1 MLFPHDTLVV
11 NKCNCGLVLIG
22 LHFYATKGY
31 VRNELCHVVLFT
43 PRVRKKGIEL
53 KECSG
58 CIE

>member
-31 VRNELCHVVLFT
+31 VRNELCCHVVLFT
-43 PRVRKKGIEL
+43 SSEKKKAL
-53 KECSG
+53 N
-58 CIE
+58 